1 VNLFKGNS
9 TTMSIDYSKEGK
21 IATFTLNRPQA
32 LNAIDPETA
41 EQFVRAFTDFT
52 DDKDLWVGIITGAGN
67 KAFSVGA
74 DIEKMLPELK
84 KNSGKT
90 HARPFDVMHGLNQWK
105 PTIAAINGAA
115 LGGGLE
121 IALLCDL
128 RIASENAIFGMPEV
142 ALGLIPGW
150 GGTQRLPRAIPMA
163 KAAELLL
170 IGKPISAQE
179 AFRIGLVN
187 KVVPLSELLS
197 TARQIAETLCQR
209 APLAVRSAKQAMI
222 QGMSLSPENGLEL
235 ESKLNDFLVNTSD
248 FDEGCRA
255 SIEKRRAIFKAQ

>member
-1 VNLFKGNS
+1 
-9 TTMSIDYSKEGK
+9 MSIDYSKEGK

-32 LNAIDPETA
+32 LNAVDPETA

-52 DDKDLWVGIITGAGN
+52 DDEDLWVGIITGAGN

-84 KNSGKT
+84 KSSGKT
-90 HARPFDVMHGLNQWK
+90 HARPFDVMQGLNQWK
-105 PTIAAINGAA
+105 PIIAAINGAA

-197 TARQIAETLCQR
+197 TAKQIAESFNNSGVPVPFWIPSNVERLHTFGTTHADTMNRLR
-209 APLAVRSAKQAMI
+209 KP
-222 QGMSLSPENGLEL
+222 
-235 ESKLNDFLVNTSD
+235 
-248 FDEGCRA
+248 
-255 SIEKRRAIFKAQ
+255 